1 MNKKITLGGVDLD
14 SWIQE
19 ERENEMV
26 SDKVETTLSYE
37 RKLVAFLD
45 LLGITRLIKDNT
57 NGKEGEV
64 IALMEK
70 IKKIVEIEAN
80 ECNKRE
86 DFNLL
91 HISDSFIFSSAPEY
105 LPQLLDLLSVIQMR
119 ILIDCKIMLRGAIEF
134 GEVIVKDY
142 GRQIIGPAYINAY
155 LSQENDAIYPRIIVS
170 NNVIKLIEDEFPTY
184 KKVILTYDRENA
196 LDYIET
202 YIVAESINKNNLTTK
217 LRREGIIDYLIDEY
231 LKYDKQ
237 DIASVRRKYGWTISY
252 FKNKGVWPKDGK
264 NIVIGRNLLETIT
277 SALYENPIILFR
289 EYVQNSLDAYNESVK
304 HDGKMEIPNFKVA
317 IDISKEE
324 KKIVISDNGYA
335 IEGEGEFE
343 RKMLGFGNS
352 DKEDRAQFIGF
363 RGIGRISA
371 LPFCKRLI
379 FINKTKGEKII
390 KRCVWEGKKYQSI
403 LNDGNAKFA
412 TFQDVIE
419 EIVEFES
426 EISNYN
432 DDEHFFKVIIED
444 YTYEI
449 SEIIEYPNFEQNLQQ
464 LLPLKYSDKF
474 KASEKIIAKY
484 KEFMNEDLSDFMCSV
499 YLNDKELTKNY
510 EDSRNVLES
519 DIIFWEI
526 RGKKGNKDE
535 KGEKRGIL

>member
-1 MNKKITLGGVDLD
+1 
-14 SWIQE
+14 
-19 ERENEMV
+19 
-26 SDKVETTLSYE
+26 
-37 RKLVAFLD
+37 
-45 LLGITRLIKDNT
+45 
-57 NGKEGEV
+57 
-64 IALMEK
+64 ME
-70 IKKIVEIEAN
+70 
-80 ECNKRE
+80 
-86 DFNLL
+86 
-91 HISDSFIFSSAPEY
+91 
-105 LPQLLDLLSVIQMR
+105 
-119 ILIDCKIMLRGAIEF
+119 
-134 GEVIVKDY
+134 
-142 GRQIIGPAYINAY
+142 
-155 LSQENDAIYPRIIVS
+155 
-170 NNVIKLIEDEFPTY
+170 
-184 KKVILTYDRENA
+184 
-196 LDYIET
+196 
-202 YIVAESINKNNLTTK
+202 
-217 LRREGIIDYLIDEY
+217 
-231 LKYDKQ
+231 
-237 DIASVRRKYGWTISY
+237 
-252 FKNKGVWPKDGK
+252 K

-535 KGEKRGIL
+535 KGEKIGILWFTFNRRMSTIPKNDNDYGVLVRSKNVLMGDNDTFASLCQNSKDYVSTYSELTQTLRCVYGEMLINSPLLHDNARREWFKTDENSIYLKYVIIDFMRRLLKCRYAASHYFRKSAEDKKETKKQEYKKCLIELIDVNTNNISINDFYKDETKESKKEESKNTSSNSNANNNMQYEFADEDMALQAQSKKKVYDELMGVIKAFFEKEGFYDGFLKLRAFIKKHYS